1 MSGYVHPLPDGTVT
15 IQTPRLLLRAAQA
28 SDAEALHLC
37 FVDTEVMRYWS
48 SRPHKSLEETKEW
61 LAKMV
66 NSKKTNGITDF
77 VITLRDNA
85 PSYLSI
91 SQPKHVQIETGP
103 IELSKS
109 NISPAIGKTGI
120 FAPLDAS
127 MSGEIGF
134 LLNRSYQG
142 RGFGSEALTAVL
154 RYLFEQKGVETIT
167 TDVDP
172 RNGACISLLKKHGF
186 VLTGIAK
193 ESYRI
198 GEEWVDTKRGK
209 VDVFHTAQLHGN
221 RDRLPSLSVFT
232 ASTLLLR
239 LKRPA

>member
-1 MSGYVHPLPDGTVT
+1 MSAYVHPLPDGTVT

-37 FVDTEVMRYWS
+37 FVDPEVMRYWS
-48 SRPHKSLEETKEW
+48 SLPHKSLEETNEW
-61 LAKMV
+61 LAKMI

-77 VITLRDNA
+77 VITLRDST
-85 PSYLSI
+85 PSYTSI
-91 SQPKHVQIETGP
+91 SQPRHVQIETDP
-103 IELSKS
+103 IELSKT
-109 NISPAIGKTGI
+109 NVSPVIGKIGI
-120 FAPLDAS
+120 YAPLDAS
-127 MSGEIGF
+127 KSGEIGF

-142 RGFGSEALTAVL
+142 RGFGSEALTTVL
-154 RYLFEQKGVETIT
+154 HYLFEQKGAETIT

-198 GEEWVDTKRGK
+198 GEEWVDSEYR
-209 VDVFHTAQLHGN
+209 
-221 RDRLPSLSVFT
+221 
-232 ASTLLLR
+232 TLTR
-239 LKRPA
+239 TGWGTMKAEKERECK